1 MVAYHE
7 YQHELSPPRHPT
19 RRRPAAR
26 VASAA
31 PHEPARLRGRSRDFL
46 EAPELSRNRPLA
58 AEPRDGAAPRRVARR
73 AAARAQF
80 AADRGRLRA
89 DVQRARAD
97 RSGAAAGTR
106 SSRARAERSPT
117 VSSRLRGSSLAIGCG
132 ERRCEFLHGGRSAG
146 AAGGAAQRAARDLA
160 SRRHGATHRESR
172 RMARACA
179 GALASTDRGVRR
191 RRARRSVEG
200 AQRISRACRVC
211 SHCRTCNDGCAL
223 RGAVPARHRRRR
235 AQLHQHDHGFRH
247 SGRRNSVRIGAR
259 VFLPGGC
266 GDRSSLAKSRSTMSC
281 LYSVDRDTAIPSEY
295 TAGPWDDR
303 LQHGGAPTALIA
315 WAAERLVPR
324 EPMQV
329 IRITVDLLRPVPIAP
344 LQIRAEVVREGRK
357 IQLCAV
363 TLLHENVVVVRA
375 SVLKIRRAQ
384 FDLPP
389 TAIEE
394 KVELPGPEHGRV
406 AEPAPG
412 TRPNAFIR
420 GLTLSVVK
428 GAFREPGPAAI
439 WFRAERPLLAS
450 EPLTPLQRTAMVA
463 DFCNG
468 VSTVLDWNTWTF
480 INADLTISL
489 ARLPVGD
496 WILLDAQTWLGD
508 HGSGIAFAKLGDT
521 RGYFGRAVQSL
532 VIEQR

>member
-1 MVAYHE
+1 
-7 YQHELSPPRHPT
+7 
-19 RRRPAAR
+19 
-26 VASAA
+26 
-31 PHEPARLRGRSRDFL
+31 
-46 EAPELSRNRPLA
+46 
-58 AEPRDGAAPRRVARR
+58 
-73 AAARAQF
+73 
-80 AADRGRLRA
+80 
-89 DVQRARAD
+89 
-97 RSGAAAGTR
+97 
-106 SSRARAERSPT
+106 
-117 VSSRLRGSSLAIGCG
+117 
-132 ERRCEFLHGGRSAG
+132 
-146 AAGGAAQRAARDLA
+146 
-160 SRRHGATHRESR
+160 
-172 RMARACA
+172 
-179 GALASTDRGVRR
+179 
-191 RRARRSVEG
+191 
-200 AQRISRACRVC
+200 
-211 SHCRTCNDGCAL
+211 
-223 RGAVPARHRRRR
+223 
-235 AQLHQHDHGFRH
+235 
-247 SGRRNSVRIGAR
+247 
-259 VFLPGGC
+259 
-266 GDRSSLAKSRSTMSC
+266 MSC
-281 LYSVDRDTAIPSEY
+281 LYSVDGDTAIPSEY

-315 WAAERLVPR
+315 LAAERLVPR

-329 IRITVDLLRPVPIAP
+329 MRITVDLLRPVPIAP

-363 TLLHENVVVVRA
+363 TLLHEKVVVVRA

-394 KVELPGPEHGRV
+394 KIELPGPEHGRV

-439 WFRAERPLLAS
+439 WFRAERPLFAS
-450 EPLTPLQRTAMVA
+450 APLTPLLRTAMVA

-468 VSTVLDWNTWTF
+468 ASTVLDWSTWTF
-480 INADLTISL
+480 INGDLTISL

-521 RGYFGRAVQSL
+521 RGYFGRAIQSL